1 MSYDT
6 DIVRAMW
13 YETVSSGMSGVIV
26 PPPNGTIV
34 TELWRD
40 SSSVLT
46 STIVNDVP
54 NFRTPLTSGGTL
66 VGATLDVD
74 GNYVLL
80 NEPASYPIALLFIY
94 EIAHQDFDK
103 DHALFGRVYQGSI
116 GLHELYKTNA
126 HSFTLGPEYIAP
138 VEDNHAVPKK
148 YVDDKIV
155 PADQVEVEEI
165 GTATYDDVQDFINLM
180 SSGRSTGGAITDN
193 EDGSITVAAG
203 TGYIHSEDIEDYS
216 TLYAFDWA
224 ENDSVEL
231 TNNSANY
238 IYIDYNDGTP
248 QILATD
254 DRDTIRIT
262 DQFILGRV
270 YREDTTLNILEST
283 GFKIS
288 NYLRKEHE
296 RLIAVRKFERASGSV
311 ISEIGTRNIAI
322 TAGVWY
328 LGHNKTAVGA
338 KDTSDADKFT
348 YWYIL
353 NGAWTA
359 VTDQTQIDNQ
369 QYNDVSTPDS
379 EVLADL
385 SNNKYGVN
393 WVYLDY
399 EGNLHVVYGQDDYT
413 LTAANSATTPA
424 SLPDKLDAFGAIVGK
439 IIIEEDA
446 ATFESVETAYEQFF
460 PVATAAQHNELG
472 GLQGGTTD
480 EYYHL
485 LAAEYTELSE
495 WLDNVTLGSDGL
507 TSIPEMVLVPRAAAL
522 SDVQGGMYYSSVD
535 GSVYVCTSAT

>member
-446 ATFESVETAYEQFF
+446 ATFESVETAYERFF

-522 SDVQGGMYYSSVD
+522 SDVQGGMYYSNVD